1 MITIRNDILTVKI
14 AKRGAEV
21 KSIVKENT
29 EYIYPSEPAIWE
41 KSAPLLFPIC
51 GSLKEKTYT
60 HKGKTYHMD
69 KHGFAQFMTYE
80 VEELTATSATFLLR
94 ENEETLVQYPFAF
107 ALRVIYELEGSA
119 LKVTYSVTNHSDE
132 EMYFSIGAHEGY
144 YTPEGIEE
152 YDLHFDA
159 PVTLEHTPLI
169 GPLVT
174 NEHIRMMTDGSVFP
188 LYDKYFVNDALVF
201 ENVTAKSV
209 TLRNRKNG
217 KAVKVD
223 FPFAKNLLLW
233 HKPSAPY
240 ICIEPWA
247 GIPDRIGTGYELS
260 EKEDIIPLAPSAEY
274 RGVHTL
280 TIL

>member
-14 AKRGAEV
+14 AKRGAEI
-21 KSIVKENT
+21 KSIVKDNT
-29 EYIYPSEPAIWE
+29 EYIYPSQPAIWN

-51 GSLKEKTYT
+51 GSVKENTYT

-80 VEELTATSATFLLR
+80 VESRSETSAVFLLR
-94 ENEETLVQYPFAF
+94 ESEETLAQYPFAF
-107 ALRVIYELEGSA
+107 ALRVIYELEGCA
-119 LKVTYSVTNHSDE
+119 LKVTYSVENHSDE
-132 EMYFSIGAHEGY
+132 EMFFSIGAHEGY
-144 YTPEGIEE
+144 YTPEGIED
-152 YDLHFDA
+152 YDIHFET
-159 PVTLEHTPLI
+159 PVTLDHTPLL

-174 NEHIRMMTDGSVFP
+174 NERIRMLTDGYVFP
-188 LYDKYFVNDALVF
+188 LYEKFFVTDALVF
-201 ENVTAKSV
+201 ENVATKAL

-217 KAVKVD
+217 KAIKVD

-240 ICIEPWA
+240 LCIEPWA
-247 GIPDRIGTGYELS
+247 GIPDRIGTTYELG
-260 EKEDIIPLAPSAEY
+260 EKEDILSLAPSGEY
-274 RGVHTL
+274 RGEHTI